1 MTPEEIKKSLPSGAT
16 HKTGGAYVKNLR
28 ENTPMDSAFND
39 GYIYA
44 YDFWDGKR
52 WQGCACRAVDFFRI
66 KPLP

>member
-1 MTPEEIKKSLPSGAT
+1 MQDTKQNAPKGTT
-16 HKTGGAYVKNLR
+16 HKTGRSYLKNLR
-28 ENTPMDSAFND
+28 ENTPMDGAYSS

-66 KPLP
+66 KPL

>member
-1 MTPEEIKKSLPSGAT
+1 MTIEKIRKGAPEGAT
-16 HKTGGAYVKNLR
+16 HKSRRTYIKNLR
-28 ENTPMDSAFND
+28 ENTPKDGAYSS

-66 KPLP
+66 KPL